1 MQNTAKKL
9 PQSCPA
15 CEGILSVKNL
25 ACDQCGTDV
34 SGHFTL
40 PILACLT
47 AEEQQFILEFVGA
60 SGSLKEMAQIRK
72 LSYPSVRNLLDEI
85 IAKIRSVQESIN
97 QNHNA
102 NP

>member
-1 MQNTAKKL
+1 MQNTGKKL
-9 PQSCPA
+9 PQHCPS

-25 ACDQCGTDV
+25 GCDQCGTEV
-34 SGHFTL
+34 NGHFAL

-47 AEEQQFILEFVGA
+47 AEEQRFILEFVRC
-60 SGSLKEMAQIRK
+60 SGSLKEMAQLRK

-85 IAKIRSVQESIN
+85 IAKIRNVQESVEKN
-97 QNHNA
+97 NV